1 MVVPKEDIEKAN
13 LLQEKAGI
21 LKHNVTCGKKKL
33 KQIEKQMEE
42 KKKEAKKA
50 RDELRENEDR
60 LTTCCGQILTLQ
72 SQSAQNASPVIPQR
86 NIVVPNQLSGG
97 ANSTASLGR
106 ASQPEPPPQ
115 ERCSTLDAKDS
126 GYQLQL
132 SDMMQVGLC
141 MYMHACIAHTIK
153 YSYCACTACI
163 AHTIKY
169 SHAYE

>member
-1 MVVPKEDIEKAN
+1 MVVSKEDIEKAN
-13 LLQEKAGI
+13 LLQVEAGK

-33 KQIEKQMEE
+33 KQIES
-42 KKKEAKKA
+42 EAKKA

-86 NIVVPNQLSGG
+86 KIVVPNQLSGG

-126 GYQLQL
+126 GYQQL
-132 SDMMQVGLC
+132 SDMMQV
-141 MYMHACIAHTIK
+141 
-153 YSYCACTACI
+153 
-163 AHTIKY
+163 
-169 SHAYE
+169 